1 MANVITWVCVCLCMI
16 IIFQGRFRTMH
27 GSDRTESRI
36 WEKFSTLNWNVASLL
51 ASSSSSLMMS
61 LSFSTSVSAGWV
73 VVSGSDW
80 SMSSWSIILSTEL
93 VEEENWLI
101 LSGSLTL
108 GLLLITP
115 IVLLWPALL
124 GSHTLHISTVNNTFS
139 GSEIIDDP

>member
-93 VEEENWLI
+93 RVEEEEELLPEWLTV
-101 LSGSLTL
+101 SGSLNL

-115 IVLLWPALL
+115 IVLLFSLAGGVLL
-124 GSHTLHISTVNNTFS
+124 YILFLTTSSFS
-139 GSEIIDDP
+139 L